1 MGRALAL
8 NAVTPVCMIG
18 HGRGSKAS
26 LNRTPGDGEWP
37 CPGRSG
43 RRWLLAGR
51 RWHGDHNSVEFV
63 LGLFAASS
71 YARRATN
78 DGSRPTAQRQQ
89 AKVVHHRLTSNGRRQ
104 QRVDCEDGATQQR
117 REISHTKRFD
127 DAQR

>member
-8 NAVTPVCMIG
+8 NAVTPVRVIG

-63 LGLFAASS
+63 LGLFAAGWTSAQVLEN
-71 YARRATN
+71 Y
-78 DGSRPTAQRQQ
+78 PTLSTDALRSVF
-89 AKVVHHRLTSNGRRQ
+89 AYSAEVLHDEALYTS
-104 QRVDCEDGATQQR
+104 
-117 REISHTKRFD
+117 RFD
-127 DAQR
+127 AA